1 MSDAT
6 AHQEKNFENYNIR
19 YKKAF
24 DVFVEANPRYS
35 YLALIAFS
43 GKLTGKDV
51 MHASDANLGV
61 DAFAVS
67 DDEEFSESN
76 MNPDVPSSDLRKAFE
91 RPEYRF
97 MLVADKFQTGFD
109 QPRLVAMYVDKKIDN
124 DVEIVQTLS
133 RLNRCAPGKDMTYVI
148 DFVNDPE
155 NIRRAFAEYD
165 DGAVIED
172 IQDPNVIYDIRGKLD
187 SYDLYKTADLDAF
200 KTARFRS
207 LRMLANSGEP
217 QASDRQHRAL
227 FAATENPARLY
238 NERLKILREAVAKWE
253 DGFQKAQDAGN
264 EERAEQAD
272 EQRQEHEARL
282 KQQLEFKSGLG
293 RFCKTYAY
301 IAQLLDL
308 GDPDLE
314 NFAAFA
320 KLLQNR
326 LDGVP
331 REDVDLQGLVLS
343 GYDIRK
349 RDERSYSAQEPPALE
364 PIGPGAEEESGC
376 ARVSAS

>member
-1 MSDAT
+1 
-6 AHQEKNFENYNIR
+6 
-19 YKKAF
+19 
-24 DVFVEANPRYS
+24 
-35 YLALIAFS
+35 
-43 GKLTGKDV
+43 
-51 MHASDANLGV
+51 
-61 DAFAVS
+61 
-67 DDEEFSESN
+67 
-76 MNPDVPSSDLRKAFE
+76 
-91 RPEYRF
+91 
-97 MLVADKFQTGFD
+97 
-109 QPRLVAMYVDKKIDN
+109 
-124 DVEIVQTLS
+124 
-133 RLNRCAPGKDMTYVI
+133 
-148 DFVNDPE
+148 
-155 NIRRAFAEYD
+155 
-165 DGAVIED
+165 VIED